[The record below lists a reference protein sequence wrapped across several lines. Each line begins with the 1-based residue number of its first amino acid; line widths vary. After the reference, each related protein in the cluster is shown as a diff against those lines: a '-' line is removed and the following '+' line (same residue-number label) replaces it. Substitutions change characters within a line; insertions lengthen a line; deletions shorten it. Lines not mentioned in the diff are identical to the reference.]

1 MAWFKKTFALLICLL
16 SPSLLM
22 AAPDLGVALGPWSF
36 IGGGP
41 GPGTYAYGG
50 LALGGASRLEAEAF
64 GIVEL
69 MPLPGDSLL
78 AGASIGWSLGGRRI
92 PTYFNVVVD
101 LGYIQT
107 LAYDAL
113 SGLGPAYLM
122 LRISPLVIGNPLH
135 GHRDRMFSLG
145 LLYSLGEGSV
155 SAVWNVLIV
164 HWYPGKKSA
173 PQERL

>member
-1 MAWFKKTFALLICLL
+1 MACFKKIFALLICCL

-36 IGGGP
+36 VNGGP

-50 LALGGASRLEAEAF
+50 LALGGSSRLEAEAF

-78 AGASIGWSLGGRRI
+78 AGASIGWSLAGPRI

-113 SGLGPAYLM
+113 SGVGPGYLM

-135 GHRDRMFSLG
+135 GHRDRMFSVG
-145 LLYSLGEGSV
+145 LLYNLEERLL

-164 HWYPGKKSA
+164 HWYPGKNSV
-173 PQERL
+173 PQERP